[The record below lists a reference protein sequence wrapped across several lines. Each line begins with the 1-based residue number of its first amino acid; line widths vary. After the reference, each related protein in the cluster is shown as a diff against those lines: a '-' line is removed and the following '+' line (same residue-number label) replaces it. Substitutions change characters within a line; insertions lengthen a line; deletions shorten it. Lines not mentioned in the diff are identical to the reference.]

1 MNVIIDIRLLIVNYL
16 LLKKQETNNS
26 LIRISIIE
34 NFINRGNDG
43 KTVIS

>member
-1 MNVIIDIRLLIVNYL
+1 MNVIIDIRLLLVNYL
-16 LLKKQETNNS
+16 LPKKQETNNS

-34 NFINRGNDG
+34 NLINRGNDG